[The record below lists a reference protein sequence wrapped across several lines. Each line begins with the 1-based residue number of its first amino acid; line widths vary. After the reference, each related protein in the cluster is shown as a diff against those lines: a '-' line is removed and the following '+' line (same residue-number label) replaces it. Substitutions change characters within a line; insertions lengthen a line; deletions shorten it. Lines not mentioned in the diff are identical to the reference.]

1 MISFEK
7 IKTTDQDI
15 YKKFQDVSNPR
26 GCEMSFANL
35 FLWGEQKIA
44 IKNDCMFFLSTF
56 SRSFYP
62 FPYSLSGEDKL
73 KWAIEEI
80 IKDAK
85 ERGIAC
91 EITSIGEAEKEF
103 LEKHFNGKFEFT
115 TNDGSYDYVY
125 DINHLADLLGKK
137 YHKKRNH
144 LNNFKKAH
152 PNYTVEKISLENQK
166 QVAQMVEDWYMEKS
180 ASNTS
185 DFDYEIDFFKRAMQN
200 YQELS
205 LEGLILKDDN
215 QVLAVTF
222 ASFLYEQVMDVHFE
236 KARADIDGAYAC
248 INNEFAKY
256 VIEKFPSVKFLD
268 REEDMGIE
276 GLRKAK
282 QSYYPSYQVVKYRA
296 RYKESI

>member
-1 MISFEK
+1 MLDFQL
-7 IKTTDQDI
+7 IKTTDQGI
-15 YKKFQDVSNPR
+15 YKKFQAVSNPR

-44 IKNDCMFFLSTF
+44 IKNDCMFFFSTF

-62 FPYSLSGEDKL
+62 FPYSLSSEESL

-80 IKDAK
+80 VKDAK

-91 EITSIGEAEKEF
+91 EITSIGEAEKQF
-103 LEKHFNGKFEFT
+103 LEKHFDGEFEFT

-125 DINHLADLLGKK
+125 DINDLADLLGKK

-144 LNNFKKAH
+144 VNNFKKAH

-166 QVAQMVEDWYMEKS
+166 QVTKMVEDWYKEKS

-185 DFDYEIDFFKRAMQN
+185 DFDYEIDFFKRAIQN
-200 YQELS
+200 YEDLG

-222 ASFLYEQVMDVHFE
+222 ASFLTDQVMDVHFE
-236 KARADIDGAYAC
+236 KALADVDGAYAV
-248 INNEFAKY
+248 INNEFAKH
-256 VIEKFPSVKFLD
+256 VRENFPFIKYLD

-282 QSYYPSYQVVKYRA
+282 QSYYPSYQVVKYKA
-296 RYKESI
+296 KYKGNL